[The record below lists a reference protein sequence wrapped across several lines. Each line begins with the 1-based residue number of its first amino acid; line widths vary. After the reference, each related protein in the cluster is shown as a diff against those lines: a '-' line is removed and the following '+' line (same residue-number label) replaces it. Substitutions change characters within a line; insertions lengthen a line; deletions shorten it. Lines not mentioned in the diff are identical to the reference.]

1 MSPNTMLN
9 QKHNVQGR
17 ISGFDD
23 SNTALSPINMSVI
36 SPTNM
41 FDRGVPAMMNNSN
54 QDLDSVLDKMSQ
66 STNHVRS
73 SKLTS
78 KLNKDTIK
86 LGLKIEANF

>member
-9 QKHNVQGR
+9 QKHNIQGR

>member
-78 KLNKDTIK
+78 KLNKDTVK

>member
-23 SNTALSPINMSVI
+23 SNTVLSPINMSVI

-73 SKLTS
+73 SKLNS
-78 KLNKDTIK
+78 KLTKDVK
-86 LGLKIEANF
+86 LGLKIESNF

>member
-23 SNTALSPINMSVI
+23 SNTALSPINMSVL
-36 SPTNM
+36 SPTGM
-41 FDRGVPAMMNNSN
+41 FERGVPAMMMNNSN

-66 STNHVRS
+66 STNPVRS
-73 SKLTS
+73 SKHNNDG
-78 KLNKDTIK
+78 KK

>member
-1 MSPNTMLN
+1 MLN
-9 QKHNVQGR
+9 QKHNNQGR

-41 FDRGVPAMMNNSN
+41 FEKGVPVMMNHSN

-66 STNHVRS
+66 STNPVRS
-73 SKLTS
+73 SKLTND
-78 KLNKDTIK
+78 KMK

>member
-78 KLNKDTIK
+78 KLTKDTVK